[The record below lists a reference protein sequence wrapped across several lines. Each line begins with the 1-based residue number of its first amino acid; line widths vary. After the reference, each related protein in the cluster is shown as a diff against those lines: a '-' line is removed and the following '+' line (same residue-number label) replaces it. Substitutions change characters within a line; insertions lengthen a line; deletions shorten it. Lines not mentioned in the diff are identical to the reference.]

1 MTQVSDPII
10 LAALGA
16 LTTAICALW
25 ARSERLLTDRDHSR
39 AATAALDHR
48 LTLLLARLSACPI
61 LTCPFREWSQ
71 DSLDLPDLPDLPD
84 HPAATPPEP
93 APAPPH
99 CAIPLAPRR
108 QPRRPTSPPLA

>member
-1 MTQVSDPII
+1 MTQVSDPIV

-25 ARSERLLTDRDHSR
+25 ARSERLLSDRDHSR

-71 DSLDLPDLPDLPD
+71 DSLDDGPD
-84 HPAATPPEP
+84 HPPDP
-93 APAPPH
+93 APAPTH

-108 QPRRPTSPPLA
+108 IPRRPPSPPPP

>member
-71 DSLDLPDLPDLPD
+71 DSLDLPDLPD